1 MKTLRL
7 ISMFFICAAL
17 SAGVASCGGGDDN
30 EDPKPVNPV
39 SPGNEGNTG
48 GDNNVSGIQVQT
60 GNSSDVT
67 GNSALLSGSFYST
80 RSHPDMVGFLIGKSS
95 NLTSTNRDRDLTI
108 FDIVSPFSAAV
119 DGLQPQT
126 TYYYRAYAYTAQDGN
141 YYYGEIRSFTTNEGN
156 DSGGNTSGAK
166 GNGTL
171 SNPYNVA
178 AISAIASRLRA
189 GEIDATDYYFKG
201 MVSEIS
207 SKFHISGAD
216 STATFYISDGNGV
229 NKFLCNKISY
239 LHNEGYWGGKNITI
253 GDEVIICGKV
263 TNSGS
268 ELGTS
273 SGRAYVY
280 SINGDTGKTD
290 AIEYSIGGRTFRTV
304 LVEGGPMK
312 PFYIMQT
319 ELPLYMDMIILNRVI
334 PGPDLNGDG
343 KLIKTELRAFLEDL
357 RKLTGY
363 RFRLATEEEWQYA
376 ARGGNKSKG
385 YTYSGSNNIEDVAWY
400 SGNSNNQLHGLALK
414 KANELGLYDMS
425 GNYAELCA
433 IISSDGSNDNMSL
446 SGRMYGGS
454 WKDAASACTVSSWQK
469 GSSKNNQT
477 VDDAYKYVALRLVYT
492 KW

>member
-178 AISAIASRLRA
+178 AISAIASRL
-189 GEIDATDYYFKG
+189 
-201 MVSEIS
+201 
-207 SKFHISGAD
+207 
-216 STATFYISDGNGV
+216 
-229 NKFLCNKISY
+229 
-239 LHNEGYWGGKNITI
+239 
-253 GDEVIICGKV
+253 
-263 TNSGS
+263 
-268 ELGTS
+268 
-273 SGRAYVY
+273 
-280 SINGDTGKTD
+280 
-290 AIEYSIGGRTFRTV
+290 
-304 LVEGGPMK
+304 
-312 PFYIMQT
+312 
-319 ELPLYMDMIILNRVI
+319 
-334 PGPDLNGDG
+334 
-343 KLIKTELRAFLEDL
+343 
-357 RKLTGY
+357 
-363 RFRLATEEEWQYA
+363 
-376 ARGGNKSKG
+376 
-385 YTYSGSNNIEDVAWY
+385 
-400 SGNSNNQLHGLALK
+400 
-414 KANELGLYDMS
+414 
-425 GNYAELCA
+425 
-433 IISSDGSNDNMSL
+433 
-446 SGRMYGGS
+446 
-454 WKDAASACTVSSWQK
+454 
-469 GSSKNNQT
+469 
-477 VDDAYKYVALRLVYT
+477 
-492 KW
+492 